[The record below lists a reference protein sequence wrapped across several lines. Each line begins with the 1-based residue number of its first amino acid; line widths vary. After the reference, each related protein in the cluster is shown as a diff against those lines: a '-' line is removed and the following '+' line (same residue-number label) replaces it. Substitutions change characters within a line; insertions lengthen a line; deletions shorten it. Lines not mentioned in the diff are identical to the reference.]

1 MISRRQTP
9 DARRQ
14 THRHF
19 ASRTAYRLLPFF
31 LFLILPLGTSA
42 LPIPNLR
49 EARVAFSPRGEAISL
64 ILNGL
69 RQARKSVDMA
79 MFYLSD
85 KELTDALCFLA
96 KQRGVTV
103 RVLTDKRMDTP
114 AQRPTLERLAQ
125 HGVSVHVL
133 PMTGTALMHLKCAVI
148 DGETVFAG
156 TANWTPTA
164 FAQNFEDTLMIHSRE
179 LGRLYSTHMESLLAK
194 AEIFYSQSSDT
205 QAKDRIRF
213 PEINRPAPSKS
224 ADRFQPPGIRTVRDI
239 RQAEVY
245 FHPGRE
251 GIRRLLS
258 QARAATQRID
268 IGMYLVNDPEVVQT
282 LIDIAQEG
290 KVQIR
295 MLVDAGML
303 AGSLL
308 ACAQQLGE
316 AGIDIHYY
324 QKDRESLH
332 LKTAVMDGRYVWT
345 GSANWTT
352 GSLDLNIEDMLF
364 FESPEMARL
373 YTAFLDGV
381 QKFCKPF
388 APLAPGPAV
397 AAVAPKTEPG
407 PSGYLTGLPLSG
419 PRTSFDNLLTDPVF
433 PAFDVQAAVSYLPNE
448 EYLPVLLDLIRNAH
462 QSILITMFVM
472 SETKEVAEAQ
482 EQVHRALEQA
492 AARGVYV
499 YLLLQMPTSVQDRL
513 HESHSNWAEKL
524 RAKGIDVR
532 LNLPQ
537 IHLHAKMVVVD
548 LAKVLIGSHNWS
560 EGALSGERV
569 YESSALLVL
578 PEQDIRFADYIL
590 GRQTI
595 SNMRSKE
602 HWEQEIALLRQV
614 ATMSTGERAA
624 FLQKQVGAT
633 TAP

>member
-1 MISRRQTP
+1 M
-9 DARRQ
+9 
-14 THRHF
+14 
-19 ASRTAYRLLPFF
+19 
-31 LFLILPLGTSA
+31 
-42 LPIPNLR
+42 
-49 EARVAFSPRGEAISL
+49 

-69 RQARKSVDMA
+69 RQARKSVDVA

-96 KQRGVTV
+96 QQRGVTV

-114 AQRPTLERLAQ
+114 AQRPTLNRLAQ
-125 HGVSVHVL
+125 HGVSVHIL

-148 DGETVFAG
+148 DGEIVFAG

-179 LGRLYSTHMESLLAK
+179 LGRLYSTHLESLLAK
-194 AEIFYSQSSDT
+194 ADNFYSELSGT
-205 QAKDRIRF
+205 PAKERIRF
-213 PEINRPAPSKS
+213 PEINRPVHSKS

-245 FHPGRE
+245 FHPSRE
-251 GIRRLLS
+251 GIHRLLS

-282 LIDIAQEG
+282 LMDIAQEG
-290 KVQIR
+290 QVQIR

-308 ACAQQLGE
+308 ACVQQLGE
-316 AGIDIHYY
+316 AGIEIHYY

-332 LKTAVMDGRYVWT
+332 LKTAIIDGRYVWT
-345 GSANWTT
+345 GTANWTT
-352 GSLDLNIEDMLF
+352 GALDLNFEDMLF

-373 YTAFLDGV
+373 YSSFLDGI

-388 APLAPGPAV
+388 TPAMAGQAATV
-397 AAVAPKTEPG
+397 AAPSPEPG
-407 PSGYLTGLPLSG
+407 PSGYLTGLPPTG
-419 PRTSFDNLLTDPVF
+419 PRSNFNNLLTDPVF
-433 PAFDVQAAVSYLPNE
+433 PAFDVQAVVSYLPNE
-448 EYLPVLLDLIRNAH
+448 EYLPVLLNLIGNAH

-472 SETKEVAEAQ
+472 SETKEEAAAQ
-482 EQVHRALEQA
+482 ERVLRALEQA

-532 LNLPQ
+532 LNLPH

-560 EGALSGERV
+560 EGALSGKRV

-578 PEQDIRFADYIL
+578 PEQDIRFADYVL
-590 GRQTI
+590 SRQTI
-595 SNMRSKE
+595 SDTRSKE

-614 ATMSTGERAA
+614 VTMRPAERAA
-624 FLQKQVGAT
+624 FLQKQVGDT